1 MKDYSHYQRPCRL
14 SEQTHTF
21 CDRALSG
28 EFGKAMSEHYC
39 AIVDVPG
46 YAELSPF
53 KQVSHCIK
61 AIVEQCPI
69 RLTDGELLAGS
80 ATFDKARA
88 HEIPAALKGDDPTLR
103 TFRSHSHLTPHF
115 QKILKRGLR
124 GLEAEI
130 AASREVHTKKQDV
143 DALRYLDV
151 LEENVGYIRFWHKRY
166 LDAIDARIAETDG
179 AVKTRWE
186 EVRENL
192 TRVPYAPAEN
202 FREAVQSLWFVFAY
216 LRLTG
221 NWSAVGRFDWML
233 GPYLKKDLAEGKI
246 TLDQAREYVAHF
258 WIKGCE
264 WVDLEPPVGHPD
276 GAGDGQFYQNVVLS
290 GKDADGNDETNEV
303 TYLVLEVLEELAIA
317 DYPTSV
323 RISSDS
329 PEKLIRKVAEVTRYG
344 GGLIAVYNND
354 TVVDGLVRFGY
365 SREEASHFANDGCW
379 EVQIPGKTR
388 FSYWPWDV
396 LAELQQRVL
405 KLGEAGA
412 SDLPYKTFDELFDA
426 YKESMRESF
435 YQRTEK
441 PQQFFRPNPV
451 MSLFVEDC
459 IGKARDFG
467 ENTQNGA
474 VYWVDAP
481 HAGGIVDAANALQA
495 IEYLVYDEKRMSL
508 NEFMDI
514 VRADWEGNESLRQE
528 LRTKLTYYGNGDK
541 NGDAMM
547 HRLYDAYIEI
557 VEERP
562 RYDGKLFPAG
572 ISTFGRQVTPE
583 FLDHRTAN
591 PDGHKKG
598 EFLSNNISPTPG
610 TDLHGATATLR
621 SYGSLDMRRL
631 PGGTALEIK
640 MSNATVRGDD
650 GLEGLVDLLYAFC
663 DLGCHFMQL
672 DVVDA
677 ELLKKAY
684 EDPDAYGTLVV
695 RVSGWSSRFR
705 TLQRQWQK
713 MVVERT
719 EMGY

>member
-1 MKDYSHYQRPCRL
+1 MADYSHYKRPRRL
-14 SEQTHTF
+14 SDATHAL
-21 CDRALSG
+21 CGRALAG
-28 EFGKAMSEHYC
+28 EFGKAMAEHYC
-39 AIVDVPG
+39 AIVDAPD
-46 YAELSPF
+46 YEMLSPYTQF
-53 KQVSHCIK
+53 SHCIR

-69 RLTDGELLAGS
+69 RLVDGELLAGS
-80 ATFDKARA
+80 ATLDKARA
-88 HEIPAALKGDDPTLR
+88 HEVPAAVKGDDPKKR

-115 QKILKRGLR
+115 QKILKLGLR

-130 AASREVHTKKQDV
+130 EKSRQFHAQKGDTEG
-143 DALRYLDV
+143 LFYLDV
-151 LEENVGYIRFWHKRY
+151 LEENIGYIKFWHQRY
-166 LDAIDARIAETDG
+166 LDAIDARVAQTEGD
-179 AVKTRWE
+179 VQERWR
-186 EVRENL
+186 EVRKNL
-192 TRVPYAPAEN
+192 SRVPYEPAGN
-202 FREAVQSLWFVFAY
+202 FREAVQSLWFTFAY

-233 GPYLKKDLAEGKI
+233 GPYLEKDLAEGAV
-246 TLDQAREYVAHF
+246 TMDEAREYVAHF

-290 GKDADGNDETNEV
+290 GKDADGNDETNAV
-303 TYLVLEVLEELAIA
+303 TYLVLEVLEELGIA

-323 RISSDS
+323 RISKNS

-344 GGLIAVYNND
+344 GGLIAVYND
-354 TVVDGLVRFGY
+354 DAVVDGLVKFGY

-379 EVQIPGKTR
+379 EVQIPGKTY
-388 FSYWPWDV
+388 FGYWPWDV
-396 LAELQQRVL
+396 LAELQQNVL
-405 KLGEAGA
+405 KLGEDGP
-412 SDLPYKTFDELFDA
+412 SQLPYETFDELFAA
-426 YKESMRESF
+426 YAAQLTKKFHE
-435 YQRTEK
+435 RTEM
-441 PQQFFRPNPV
+441 PRRLFRPNPV

-459 IGKARDFG
+459 IGQARDYG
-467 ENTQNGA
+467 NITGTGA
-474 VYWVDAP
+474 VYHVDSP

-495 IEYLVYDEKRMSL
+495 IKFLVYDEKRMTL

-514 VRADWEGNESLRQE
+514 VKGDWEGHEELRQE

-541 NGDAMM
+541 AGDAMM
-547 HRLYDAYIEI
+547 KRVYDTYTHI
-557 VEERP
+557 VGQRKF
-562 RYDGKLFPAG
+562 YQGKLFPAG

-598 EFLSNNISPTPG
+598 EFLSNNISPAPG
-610 TDLHGATATLR
+610 TDLRGATATLR
-621 SYGSLDMRRL
+621 SYGSLGMETL

-650 GLEGLVDLLYAFC
+650 GLDGLVDLLYAFC
-663 DLGCHFMQL
+663 ELGCHFMQL

-677 ELLKKAY
+677 DLLKKAY